1 MKLTI
6 EQSEMLYQIAEIHL
20 DWILKYNPDSN
31 TTFEEMLKL
40 NHVKLIN
47 CFCSDIYTEQEVTNK
62 LYDMRANV
70 LRLKD
75 EY

>member
-31 TTFEEMLKL
+31 STFEEMLKL
-40 NHVKLIN
+40 NHGKLLN
-47 CFCSDIYTEQEVTNK
+47 YFFDIEHTEDDVTAK
-62 LYDMRANV
+62 LFKMRAHV
-70 LRLKD
+70 LRLRE